1 MQNMLLE
8 HLNLNFIIH
17 FIIHLV
23 AVFML
28 FNYIHFPK
36 FRHKASAFGFFMISV
51 IVFSTTYFLKD
62 INISLGFTFGLFAV
76 FSNLR
81 YRTEPISTEK
91 MTYLFV
97 AIGLAM
103 INAVAPLNYFEL
115 ALVNPLLLLIT
126 YVVQNMLFAASE
138 GTKKIKYEKIDL
150 IAPERYDDLLVDLR
164 LRTGLDITRVDIGN
178 IDFVRDTA
186 NLKIYY
192 TQTNHQFD
200 DYQWGDDG

>member
-1 MQNMLLE
+1 MQNMPLQ
-8 HLNLNFIIH
+8 HLNIDFLIH
-17 FIIHLV
+17 FFVQITSVYI
-23 AVFML
+23 L
-28 FNYIHFPK
+28 FTFIHFPK
-36 FRHKASAFGFFMISV
+36 FRHRASAFGFFMISI
-51 IVFSTTYFLKD
+51 IVFSTTFFLKD
-62 INISLGFTFGLFAV
+62 INVSLGFTFGLFAV

-103 INAVAPLNYFEL
+103 INAVAPLSYFEL
-115 ALVNPLLLLIT
+115 ALINPLLLLIT
-126 YVVQNMLFAASE
+126 YVVQNMLFSANE

-150 IAPERYDDLLVDLR
+150 IDPERYDDLLVDLR

-192 TQTNHQFD
+192 SQTGHQFE
-200 DYQWGDDG
+200 DYQWGDE